1 MKKVVELKFKA
12 SSEDKTMM
20 TGGQDAGQSSARQC
34 KAMASSSKATQS
46 LKMDGRQMCPGSV
59 LWSGPGVG
67 GPPGWLPVGLKC
79 LSWMVMGW
87 DGMGWGCDRKA
98 FRELFRRAWSEHED
112 TLNNGA
118 SRLDSI
124 RRGKSGSVEGK
135 VQYSSSAAQVHHSTQ
150 AQVQ

>member
-1 MKKVVELKFKA
+1 MKQVVELKFKA

-46 LKMDGRQMCPGSV
+46 LKMDGRQMRSGSV

-67 GPPGWLPVGLKC
+67 GPPGWLPVGLKV
-79 LSWMVMGW
+79 LELDG

-118 SRLDSI
+118 SRFDSI